1 MRYRARGTG
10 KPGGGPG
17 WARGL
22 SDSGLTTPT
31 AGSLAQLPTG
41 AHAVVQ
47 RLCGGR
53 GLAGRLASM
62 GLTVGCRLEVLQHRR
77 RGPVL
82 VRVRETRIALGHG
95 EAAKI
100 LVEEVHP

>member
-1 MRYRARGTG
+1 MRYRARGTR
-10 KPGGGPG
+10 KPGGRGWGPALFDAELTAPA
-17 WARGL
+17 ARSL
-22 SDSGLTTPT
+22 AELP
-31 AGSLAQLPTG
+31 AGS
-41 AHAVVQ
+41 HALVQ

-53 GLAGRLASM
+53 GLAGRLAGM
-62 GLTVGCRLEVLQHRR
+62 GLTVGCRIEVLQNRR

-100 LVEEVHP
+100 LVEKVHP